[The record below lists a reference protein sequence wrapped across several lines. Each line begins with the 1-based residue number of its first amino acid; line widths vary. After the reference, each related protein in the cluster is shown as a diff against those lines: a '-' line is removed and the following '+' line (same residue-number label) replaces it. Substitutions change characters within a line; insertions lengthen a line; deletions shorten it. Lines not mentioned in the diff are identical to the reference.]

1 MSSCVH
7 LSESELV
14 SLIHQG
20 SEEAFMEIYHRYK
33 DRLAI
38 NLLRVLKD
46 SFLVEEVLQ
55 ELFLMLWEKRQQLD
69 PQLSVGGF
77 LFRSASNRTKN
88 IFRQIAYD
96 VRMRE
101 VIWKRME
108 EKQRDS
114 EVDWL
119 EKKEAKEALHALLD
133 RLPPQQQKVYRLC
146 KLEGFSYKEVSEKL
160 AISETTVNSHI
171 RHANRFLRREID
183 PLLIIFL
190 YLFS

>member
-55 ELFLMLWEKRQQLD
+55 ELFLMLWEKQNWQMF
-69 PQLSVGGF
+69 V
-77 LFRSASNRTKN
+77 
-88 IFRQIAYD
+88 
-96 VRMRE
+96 
-101 VIWKRME
+101 
-108 EKQRDS
+108 
-114 EVDWL
+114 
-119 EKKEAKEALHALLD
+119 
-133 RLPPQQQKVYRLC
+133 
-146 KLEGFSYKEVSEKL
+146 
-160 AISETTVNSHI
+160 
-171 RHANRFLRREID
+171 
-183 PLLIIFL
+183 
-190 YLFS
+190 

>member
-1 MSSCVH
+1 
-7 LSESELV
+7 
-14 SLIHQG
+14 
-20 SEEAFMEIYHRYK
+20 MEIYHRYK